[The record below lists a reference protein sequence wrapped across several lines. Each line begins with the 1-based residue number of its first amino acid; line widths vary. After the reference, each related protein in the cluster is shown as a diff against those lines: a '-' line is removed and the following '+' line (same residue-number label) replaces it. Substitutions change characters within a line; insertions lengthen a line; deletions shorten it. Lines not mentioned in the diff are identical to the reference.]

1 MKLTSQIRRNP
12 DQERSLKR
20 AYLLLAIL
28 DQQAGN
34 VSMLRRVSN
43 EQIEIS
49 HRAAEH
55 VRGRGVCSGIH
66 N

>member
-1 MKLTSQIRRNP
+1 MKLTSQIGRSP

-20 AYLLLAIL
+20 AYLLLDIL
-28 DQQAGN
+28 DQQGGN

-43 EQIEIS
+43 EQSAIS

-55 VRGRGVCSGIH
+55 VR
-66 N
+66 

>member
-12 DQERSLKR
+12 DHERSLKR

-55 VRGRGVCSGIH
+55 VR
-66 N
+66 